1 MAVFNRKN
9 LIIVGVVIAALF
21 ISSRL
26 FVAHAEG
33 PPAMPPPPPI
43 TMAAVLE
50 KDVTE
55 WNEFS
60 GRIEATDAVEVKPK
74 VSGTIEKVHF
84 QDGAMVKKGDVLFTI
99 DPRPYK
105 AEYDRLMGTLSAAES
120 ALTNAKQEIVRAK
133 NLMETKAIS
142 KREYDERA
150 SALRIAEGNLKA
162 ARGGVDAVKL
172 NLEYTDVVA
181 PISGKVSRAEITEGN
196 TVNAGSNAPVLTR
209 IVALSPIYISFE
221 VDEQTFLSH
230 IQNYPPEM
238 LKQIPVQVGLAN
250 QKDTPITAAIHSFD
264 NQLDV
269 SSGTIRVRAIND
281 NADGRLVPGLFARV
295 RLGTPKAETRLLINE
310 KAIGTDQ
317 SKKYVFVVNDKNMAE
332 YHEVTLG
339 SEVDGL
345 RVVQTGLKAGDKVIV
360 NGLMRVR
367 PGAPVSPELVD
378 MQTGQK
384 PDAAPAAPP
393 APAPEAEAKP
403 EVKPGEPKKDDA
415 VLIPA
420 EKEPAKEPLKV
431 EDVPANVD
439 QPKK

>member
-1 MAVFNRKN
+1 MVVFNQKN
-9 LIIVGVVIAALF
+9 LIIAGIGVIALF
-21 ISSRL
+21 LSSRL

-33 PPAMPPPPPI
+33 PPGMPPPPPI

-55 WNEFS
+55 WSEFS
-60 GRIEATDAVEVKPK
+60 GRIEAMDAVEVKPK
-74 VSGTIEKVHF
+74 VSGTIDKVHF
-84 QDGAMVKKGDVLFTI
+84 QDGTIVKKGDVLFTI

-105 AEYDRLMGTLSAAES
+105 AEYDRLMGALSAAES
-120 ALTNAKQEIVRAK
+120 SLTNAKQEIVRAK
-133 NLMETKAIS
+133 NLMATKAIS

-150 SALRIAEGNLKA
+150 SALRIAEGNMKA
-162 ARGGVDAVKL
+162 ARGAVDSAKL
-172 NLEYTDVVA
+172 NLEYTDVIA

-196 TVNAGSNAPVLTR
+196 TVNAGGNAPVLTR

-230 IQNYPPEM
+230 IQNYTADA

-250 QKDTPITAAIHSFD
+250 QKDTPIPATIHSFD
-264 NQLDV
+264 NQLNV
-269 SSGTIRVRAIND
+269 TSGTIRVRAINE

-295 RLGTPKAETRLLINE
+295 RIGTPQAEKHLLVSE
-310 KAIGTDQ
+310 RAIGTDQ

-339 SEVDGL
+339 SMVDGL
-345 RVVQTGLKAGDKVIV
+345 RVVRSGLNAGDKVIV

-367 PGAPVSPELVD
+367 PGAPVQPELVD
-378 MQTGQK
+378 MQTEK
-384 PDAAPAAPP
+384 PF
-393 APAPEAEAKP
+393 EAKP
-403 EVKPGEPKKDDA
+403 AELKKDEPS

-420 EKEPAKEPLKV
+420 DKEAEKQLPKV
-431 EDVPANVD
+431 EDVTPSTPSPSVD
-439 QPKK
+439 QPKQ

>member
-1 MAVFNRKN
+1 MVVFNRKN
-9 LIIVGVVIAALF
+9 LILATIALIAIF
-21 ISSRL
+21 VSSRL

-55 WNEFS
+55 WSEFS
-60 GRIEATDAVEVKPK
+60 GRTEAMDTVDVKPK

-105 AEYDRLMGTLSAAES
+105 AEYDRLTGALSAAES
-120 ALTNAKQEIVRAK
+120 ALVNAKQEIVRAK
-133 NLMETKAIS
+133 NLMATKAIS

-150 SALRIAEGNLKA
+150 SALRIAEGNMRA
-162 ARGGVDAVKL
+162 AKGAVDSTKL

-181 PISGKVSRAEITEGN
+181 PISGKVGRAEITEGN
-196 TVNAGSNAPVLTR
+196 TVNAGGSAPTLTR

-230 IQNYPPEM
+230 IQNYTADA

-250 QKDTPITAAIHSFD
+250 QKDTPIIASIHSFD
-264 NQLDV
+264 NQLNV

-281 NADGRLVPGLFARV
+281 NADGKLVPGLFARV
-295 RLGTPKAETRLLINE
+295 KLGTPKAETRLLVSE

-332 YHEVTLG
+332 YREVTLG
-339 SEVDGL
+339 TIVDGL
-345 RVVQTGLKAGDKVIV
+345 RVVNSGLKTGDRVIV

-367 PGAPVSPELVD
+367 PGAPVTPELVD
-378 MQTGQK
+378 MQTEGAAK
-384 PDAAPAAPP
+384 PTGAAEPAVPP
-393 APAPEAEAKP
+393 IEAKP
-403 EVKPGEPKKDDA
+403 EVKPGEAKKDDVP

-420 EKEPAKEPLKV
+420 EKETLKI
-431 EDVPANVD
+431 EDVTPKVD
-439 QPKK
+439 QPKKQE

>member
-1 MAVFNRKN
+1 MVVFNRKN
-9 LIIVGVVIAALF
+9 LILATIALIAIF
-21 ISSRL
+21 ASSRL

-33 PPAMPPPPPI
+33 PPGMPPPPPI
-43 TMAAVLE
+43 TMAVVLE

-55 WNEFS
+55 WSEFS
-60 GRIEATDAVEVKPK
+60 GRIEAMDTVDVKPK

-120 ALTNAKQEIVRAK
+120 ALVNAKQEIVRAK
-133 NLMETKAIS
+133 NLMATKAIS

-150 SALRIAEGNLKA
+150 SALRIAEGNMRA
-162 ARGGVDAVKL
+162 AKGAVDATKL
-172 NLEYTDVVA
+172 NMEYTDVVA
-181 PISGKVSRAEITEGN
+181 PISGKVGRAEITEGN
-196 TVNAGSNAPVLTR
+196 TVNAGGSAPTLTR

-230 IQNYPPEM
+230 IQNYPADA

-250 QKDTPITAAIHSFD
+250 QKDTPIVASIHSFD
-264 NQLDV
+264 NQLNV

-295 RLGTPKAETRLLINE
+295 KLGTPKAETRLLVSE

-332 YHEVTLG
+332 YREVTLG
-339 SEVDGL
+339 SIVDGL
-345 RVVQTGLKAGDKVIV
+345 RVVNTGLKAGDKVIV

-378 MQTGQK
+378 MQTEGTTK
-384 PDAAPAAPP
+384 PVTTADPAAQP
-393 APAPEAEAKP
+393 AADAKP
-403 EVKPGEPKKDDA
+403 EVKPGEAKKDDVP

-420 EKEPAKEPLKV
+420 PSEKETLKI
-431 EDVPANVD
+431 EDVPPKVD
-439 QPKK
+439 QPKQ

>member
-1 MAVFNRKN
+1 MVIFNQKN
-9 LIIVGVVIAALF
+9 LFLAAIVLIALF
-21 ISSRL
+21 VSTK
-26 FVAHAEG
+26 FFNAHAEA

-50 KDVTE
+50 KDVIE
-55 WNEFS
+55 WSEFS
-60 GRIEATDAVEVKPK
+60 GRIEAMDAVEVKPK

-105 AEYDRLMGTLSAAES
+105 AEYDRLTGALAAADS
-120 ALTNAKQEIVRAK
+120 ALVNAKQEIARAK
-133 NLMETKAIS
+133 NLMATKAIS

-150 SALRIAEGNLKA
+150 SALRIAEGNMRA
-162 ARGGVDAVKL
+162 AKGAVDAAKV
-172 NLEYTDVVA
+172 NMDYTDVIA
-181 PISGKVSRAEITEGN
+181 PISGKLGRAELTEGN
-196 TVNAGSNAPVLTR
+196 TVNAGSSAPVLTR

-230 IQNYPPEM
+230 IQHYPADA

-250 QKDTPITAAIHSFD
+250 QKDTPIPATIHSFD
-264 NQLDV
+264 NQLNV

-281 NADGRLVPGLFARV
+281 NADGKLVPGLFARV
-295 RLGTPKAETRLLINE
+295 KLGTPRAETRLLVSE

-332 YHEVTLG
+332 YREVTLG
-339 SEVDGL
+339 SVVDGL
-345 RVVQTGLKAGDKVIV
+345 RVVNTGLKAGDKVIV

-367 PGAPVSPELVD
+367 PGAPVTPDVVD
-378 MQTGQK
+378 MQTE
-384 PDAAPAAPP
+384 AASTS
-393 APAPEAEAKP
+393 KP
-403 EVKPGEPKKDDA
+403 EVKPGEAKKDDVP

-420 EKEPAKEPLKV
+420 EKESIKV
-431 EDVPANVD
+431 QDVPSSVD
-439 QPKK
+439 QPKKPE

>member
-1 MAVFNRKN
+1 MAIFNKKN
-9 LIIVGVVIAALF
+9 LIIFGIVIACIF
-21 ISSRL
+21 TGNRL

-33 PPAMPPPPPI
+33 PPSMPPPPPI
-43 TMAAVLE
+43 TMAAVIE

-60 GRIEATDAVEVKPK
+60 GRIEAIDDVEVKPK
-74 VSGTIEKVHF
+74 VSGTIEKVYF
-84 QDGAMVKKGDVLFTI
+84 QDGVMVKKGDVLFTI

-105 AEYDRLMGTLSAAES
+105 AEYDRLMGALSAAES
-120 ALTNAKQEIVRAK
+120 ALTNAKQEIDRAK
-133 NLMETKAIS
+133 NLLATKAIS
-142 KREYDERA
+142 KKEYDERA
-150 SALRIAEGNLKA
+150 SALRIAEGNMKA
-162 ARGGVDAVKL
+162 ARGGMEAAKL

-181 PISGKVSRAEITEGN
+181 PISGKVSRAEITQGN

-238 LKQIPVQVGLAN
+238 LKQIPVRIGLAN
-250 QKDTPITAAIHSFD
+250 QKDAPLEATIHSFD
-264 NQLDV
+264 NQLNV

-281 NADGRLVPGLFARV
+281 NSDGRLVPGLFARV
-295 RLGTPKAETRLLINE
+295 RLGTPKAETHLLINE

-317 SKKYVFVVNDKNMAE
+317 SKKYVFVVNAQNQAE

-339 SEVDGL
+339 SMADGL
-345 RVVQTGLKAGDKVIV
+345 RIVRSGLQPGDKIIV

-367 PGAPVSPELVD
+367 PGAPVTPELVD
-378 MQTGQK
+378 MQTGV
-384 PDAAPAAPP
+384 AAQINASSNPLGASAPVK
-393 APAPEAEAKP
+393 PEA
-403 EVKPGEPKKDDA
+403 KKDETSI
-415 VLIPA
+415 LIPA
-420 EKEPAKEPLKV
+420 EKEPLKV
-431 EDVPANVD
+431 QDVSPASVD